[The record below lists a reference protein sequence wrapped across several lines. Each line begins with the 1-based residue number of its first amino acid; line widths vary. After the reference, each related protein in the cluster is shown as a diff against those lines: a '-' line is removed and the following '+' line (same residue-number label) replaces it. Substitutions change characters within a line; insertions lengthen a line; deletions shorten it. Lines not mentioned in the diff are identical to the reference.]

1 MSHAWLGGSTV
12 TRLRDNKTRPKL
24 AGLLAVSIL
33 PCACSI
39 QRLAINSVGD
49 ALASSASVFETDDD
63 PVLIAE
69 ALPFSLKLVE
79 SLLSEQP
86 DHRGLL
92 LTATRGYLLYSYA
105 FVDMPAEESTLEDID
120 RTRELRRRARNLYL
134 RAYAYASR
142 LLELDYPGL
151 ADELAGDPA
160 QAIAAVGRDRDVATL
175 YWNAA
180 ALGLAISVSRN
191 EPALLARL
199 PEVEA
204 MLNRALTLDEAWNRG
219 ALHEFAISLAGA
231 GTAEVDESAMQRH
244 YQRAL
249 ELSAG
254 NRASVHVAYAEVVTV
269 PKQDREQFE
278 TLLARALA
286 VDVDEDPDQRLLNVI
301 AQQRARWLL
310 ENADEFFL

>member
-1 MSHAWLGGSTV
+1 
-12 TRLRDNKTRPKL
+12 
-24 AGLLAVSIL
+24 L

-278 TLLARALA
+278 ALLARALA

>member
-1 MSHAWLGGSTV
+1 M
-12 TRLRDNKTRPKL
+12 
-24 AGLLAVSIL
+24 SIL

-105 FVDMPAEESTLEDID
+105 FVDMPAEESSLEDID

-151 ADELAGDPA
+151 TDELAGDPA
-160 QAIAAVGRDRDVATL
+160 EAVAAVGRDRDVAML

-180 ALGLAISVSRN
+180 ALGLAISASRN

-231 GTAEVDESAMQRH
+231 GTAAVDESAMQRH

-254 NRASVHVAYAEVVTV
+254 NRASLHVTYAEVVTV
-269 PKQDREQFE
+269 RKQDREQFAA
-278 TLLARALA
+278 LLRRALA
-286 VDVDEDPDQRLLNVI
+286 VDLNEDPDQRLLNVI

>member
-1 MSHAWLGGSTV
+1 
-12 TRLRDNKTRPKL
+12 
-24 AGLLAVSIL
+24 L

-49 ALASSASVFETDDD
+49 ALASSASVFETDDE

>member
-1 MSHAWLGGSTV
+1 V
-12 TRLRDNKTRPKL
+12 TRLRDNKAMPKL
-24 AGLLAVSIL
+24 AGLLALSVL
-33 PCACSI
+33 PGACSI

-49 ALASSASVFETDDD
+49 ALASGASVFETDND

-69 ALPFSLKLVE
+69 ALPFSLKLLD
-79 SLLSEQP
+79 SLLAEQP
-86 DHRGLL
+86 DHRGMLL
-92 LTATRGYLLYSYA
+92 AAARGYLLYSYA
-105 FVDMPAEESTLEDID
+105 FVNIPAEESRLEDID
-120 RTRELRRRARNLYL
+120 RTRALRERARNLYL
-134 RAYAYASR
+134 RAHAYASR
-142 LLELDYPGL
+142 LLELDYPDFT
-151 ADELAGDPA
+151 DELAGDPA
-160 QAIAAVGRDRDVATL
+160 QAVAAVGRDRDVPTL

-204 MLNRALTLDEAWNRG
+204 MLNRALTLDEAWNGG
-219 ALHEFAISLAGA
+219 ALHEFAISFAGA
-231 GTAEVDESAMQRH
+231 GTSEVDEDAMERH

-269 PKQDREQFE
+269 PRQDREQFE
-278 TLLARALA
+278 TLLGRALA
-286 VDVDEDPDQRLLNVI
+286 VDVNDDPDQRLLNVI